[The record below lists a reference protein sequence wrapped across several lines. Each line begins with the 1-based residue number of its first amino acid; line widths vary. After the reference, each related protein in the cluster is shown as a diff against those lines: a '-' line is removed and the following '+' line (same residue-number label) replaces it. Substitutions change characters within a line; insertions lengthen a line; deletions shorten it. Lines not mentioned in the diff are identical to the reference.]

1 MKLTYRQIHK
11 LLDKGVEMFVDS
23 PTGKKKILNKFSKMS
38 EGYIIKYDDNT
49 ETNCAVAHNMIF
61 NGILKGA
68 SEIQVGDIDDLSHK
82 KVISKTKIPEQ
93 EYLDF
98 EISDPNGLYIQNG
111 IIHHNSGK
119 SLIISMIL
127 EYFRRKGL
135 KGVLI
140 VPNINLL
147 TQFKSDIESYGLK
160 DLYNEI
166 QVHGD
171 GNKSNFD
178 TVLTISTWQSLVDEK
193 RTNFDFIICD
203 ECLHPD
209 TLITTKSGSKYI
221 KDVKT
226 GDLVLSYNE
235 VTNEYEYKDV
245 VEVHKNLASS
255 RNEKIYDIELE
266 NGKIITITGNHT
278 VFTKRGWIRAD
289 NLTLEDDILEIPNEN
304 KSNIKAIRESLYN
317 GDTYNLHI
325 KDNHNYFANG
335 ILVHNCHRFA
345 SEVTSDIIQRC
356 IDTPIRLGFTGTLP
370 ENPVDKMTLLGLFGE
385 PKTIITSKELI
396 ERGLGC
402 PVSIKSIILNY
413 DNVSKTEFRECTD
426 YQKQLQYII
435 DHQRRNEII
444 VRLCT
449 GLSLKNQ
456 NSLVLFQR
464 TNHGKQ
470 LFIDIMKIL
479 YPEVDVE
486 NKDIVGKK
494 SLEFQKQYNVFFL
507 NGEQDSKTREE
518 VRHILEDTP
527 NAILLSNFSLLSTGV
542 SIRALKNL
550 ILASPMKAFTTISQ
564 SLGRLMRLHKDKKEA
579 FVYDI
584 VDNFGFRKPSG
595 IFWKQYQHRIESSY
609 NPEDFGI
616 TETTINL

>member
-11 LLDKGVEMFVDS
+11 LLDKGIEMFVDS

-49 ETNCAVAHNMIF
+49 ETNCATAHNMIF

-68 SEIQVGDIDDLSHK
+68 SEIQIGDIDDLSHK

-147 TQFKSDIESYGLK
+147 TQFKSDIQSYNLN

-203 ECLHPD
+203 E
-209 TLITTKSGSKYI
+209 
-221 KDVKT
+221 V
-226 GDLVLSYNE
+226 
-235 VTNEYEYKDV
+235 
-245 VEVHKNLASS
+245 
-255 RNEKIYDIELE
+255 
-266 NGKIITITGNHT
+266 
-278 VFTKRGWIRAD
+278 
-289 NLTLEDDILEIPNEN
+289 
-304 KSNIKAIRESLYN
+304 
-317 GDTYNLHI
+317 
-325 KDNHNYFANG
+325 
-335 ILVHNCHRFA
+335 HRFT

-356 IDTPIRLGFTGTLP
+356 TDTPIRLGFTGTLP

-413 DNVSKTEFRECTD
+413 NNVSKAEFKECTD

-470 LFIDIMKIL
+470 LFIDIMKTL
-479 YPEVDVE
+479 YPEVNVE

-518 VRHILEDTP
+518 VRHILEDIP
-527 NAILLSNFSLLSTGV
+527 NAILCSNYSLLSTGV

-550 ILASPMKAFTTISQ
+550 ILASPMKAFTTVSQ

-584 VDNFGFRKPSG
+584 VDNFSFRKPSG

>member
-11 LLDKGVEMFVDS
+11 LLDKGIEMFVDS

-49 ETNCAVAHNMIF
+49 ETNCATAHNMIF

-119 SLIISMIL
+119 SLVISMIL
-127 EYFRRKGL
+127 EYYRRKGL

-147 TQFKSDIESYGLK
+147 TQFKADIESYGL
-160 DLYNEI
+160 DALYNEI

-203 ECLHPD
+203 E
-209 TLITTKSGSKYI
+209 
-221 KDVKT
+221 V
-226 GDLVLSYNE
+226 
-235 VTNEYEYKDV
+235 
-245 VEVHKNLASS
+245 
-255 RNEKIYDIELE
+255 
-266 NGKIITITGNHT
+266 
-278 VFTKRGWIRAD
+278 
-289 NLTLEDDILEIPNEN
+289 
-304 KSNIKAIRESLYN
+304 
-317 GDTYNLHI
+317 
-325 KDNHNYFANG
+325 
-335 ILVHNCHRFA
+335 HRFT
-345 SEVTSDIIQRC
+345 SNVTSDIIQRC
-356 IDTPIRLGFTGTLP
+356 TATPIKLGFTGTLP
-370 ENPVDKMTLLGLFGE
+370 ENPVDKMMLLGLFGE

-413 DNVSKTEFRECTD
+413 NNVSKAEFRECTD

-449 GLSLKNQ
+449 GLSSKNQ

-470 LFIDIMKIL
+470 LFIDIMKKL
-479 YPEVDVE
+479 YPDVNVE

-518 VRHILEDTP
+518 VRHILEDIP
-527 NAILLSNFSLLSTGV
+527 NAILVSNFALLSTGV
-542 SIRALKNL
+542 SIKALKNL
-550 ILASPMKAFTTISQ
+550 ILASPMKAFTTVSQ

-584 VDNFGFRKPSG
+584 VDNFSYKKPSG

-609 NPEDFGI
+609 NPEDFKV
-616 TETTINL
+616 TEIKMDF

>member
-23 PTGKKKILNKFSKMS
+23 PTGKKKIVNKFSKMS

-203 ECLHPD
+203 E
-209 TLITTKSGSKYI
+209 
-221 KDVKT
+221 
-226 GDLVLSYNE
+226 
-235 VTNEYEYKDV
+235 
-245 VEVHKNLASS
+245 A
-255 RNEKIYDIELE
+255 
-266 NGKIITITGNHT
+266 
-278 VFTKRGWIRAD
+278 
-289 NLTLEDDILEIPNEN
+289 
-304 KSNIKAIRESLYN
+304 
-317 GDTYNLHI
+317 
-325 KDNHNYFANG
+325 
-335 ILVHNCHRFA
+335 HRFA
-345 SEVTSDIIQRC
+345 SDVTSDIIQRC
-356 IDTPIRLGFTGTLP
+356 TDTPIRLGFTGTLP

-413 DNVSKTEFRECTD
+413 DNVSKAEFRECTD

-470 LFIDIMKIL
+470 LFIDIMKTL
-479 YPEVDVE
+479 YPEVNVE

-518 VRHILEDTP
+518 VRHILEDIP

-609 NPEDFGI
+609 NPENFGI

>member
-1 MKLTYRQIHK
+1 MLKITKINESFSYCDGTKEELTTAFNFLKIYDPSTKYDRLVQIGIRSPYKCFGSMQQGK
-11 LLDKGVEMFVDS
+11 LLIYNGHTHLVDS
-23 PTGKKKILNKFSKMS
+23 TYQQPTFK
-38 EGYIIKYDDNT
+38 DDVIEFKN
-49 ETNCAVAHNMIF
+49 
-61 NGILKGA
+61 ILKDMNLPFEPYDYQIRA
-68 SEIQVGDIDDLSHK
+68 VGYAL
-82 KVISKTKIPEQ
+82 
-93 EYLDF
+93 
-98 EISDPNGLYIQNG
+98 LYKRTLLKSCTS
-111 IIHHNSGK
+111 SGK
-119 SLIISMIL
+119 SLVISMIL

-147 TQFKSDIESYGLK
+147 TQFKADIESYGL
-160 DLYNEI
+160 DALYNEI

-171 GNKSNFD
+171 GNKSTFD

-203 ECLHPD
+203 E
-209 TLITTKSGSKYI
+209 
-221 KDVKT
+221 V
-226 GDLVLSYNE
+226 
-235 VTNEYEYKDV
+235 
-245 VEVHKNLASS
+245 
-255 RNEKIYDIELE
+255 
-266 NGKIITITGNHT
+266 
-278 VFTKRGWIRAD
+278 
-289 NLTLEDDILEIPNEN
+289 
-304 KSNIKAIRESLYN
+304 
-317 GDTYNLHI
+317 
-325 KDNHNYFANG
+325 
-335 ILVHNCHRFA
+335 HRFA
-345 SEVTSDIIQRC
+345 SDVTSDIIQRC
-356 IDTPIRLGFTGTLP
+356 TATPIKLGFTGTLP
-370 ENPVDKMTLLGLFGE
+370 ENPVDKMMLLGLFGE

-396 ERGLGC
+396 GRGLGC

-413 DNVSKTEFRECTD
+413 NNVSKAEFRECTD

-470 LFIDIMKIL
+470 LFIDIMKTL
-479 YPEVDVE
+479 YPEVNVE

-507 NGEQDSKTREE
+507 NGEQSSNIREE
-518 VRHILEDTP
+518 VRHILEDMP
-527 NAILLSNFSLLSTGV
+527 NAILVSNYALLSTGV
-542 SIRALKNL
+542 SIKALKNL
-550 ILASPMKAFTTISQ
+550 ILASPMKAFTTVSQ

-584 VDNFGFRKPSG
+584 VDNFSYKKPSG
-595 IFWKQYQHRIESSY
+595 IFWKQYQHRIANSY

>member
-1 MKLTYRQIHK
+1 MK
-11 LLDKGVEMFVDS
+11 
-23 PTGKKKILNKFSKMS
+23 
-38 EGYIIKYDDNT
+38 
-49 ETNCAVAHNMIF
+49 
-61 NGILKGA
+61 
-68 SEIQVGDIDDLSHK
+68 
-82 KVISKTKIPEQ
+82 
-93 EYLDF
+93 
-98 EISDPNGLYIQNG
+98 
-111 IIHHNSGK
+111 
-119 SLIISMIL
+119 
-127 EYFRRKGL
+127 
-135 KGVLI
+135 
-140 VPNINLL
+140 
-147 TQFKSDIESYGLK
+147 
-160 DLYNEI
+160 
-166 QVHGD
+166 
-171 GNKSNFD
+171 
-178 TVLTISTWQSLVDEK
+178 
-193 RTNFDFIICD
+193 
-203 ECLHPD
+203 
-209 TLITTKSGSKYI
+209 
-221 KDVKT
+221 
-226 GDLVLSYNE
+226 
-235 VTNEYEYKDV
+235 
-245 VEVHKNLASS
+245 
-255 RNEKIYDIELE
+255 
-266 NGKIITITGNHT
+266 
-278 VFTKRGWIRAD
+278 
-289 NLTLEDDILEIPNEN
+289 
-304 KSNIKAIRESLYN
+304 IKAIRESLYN

-345 SEVTSDIIQRC
+345 SDVTSDIIQRC
-356 IDTPIRLGFTGTLP
+356 TDTPIRLGFTGTLP

-413 DNVSKTEFRECTD
+413 DNVSKAEFRECTD

-449 GLSLKNQ
+449 RLSLKNQ

-470 LFIDIMKIL
+470 LFIDIMKTL
-479 YPEVDVE
+479 YPEVNVE

-518 VRHILEDTP
+518 VRHILEDIP

-584 VDNFGFRKPSG
+584 VDNFSFRKPSG